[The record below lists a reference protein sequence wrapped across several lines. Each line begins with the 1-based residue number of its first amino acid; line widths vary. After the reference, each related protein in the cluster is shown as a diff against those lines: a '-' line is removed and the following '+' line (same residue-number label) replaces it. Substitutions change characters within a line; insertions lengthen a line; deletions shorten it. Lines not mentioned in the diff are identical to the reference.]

1 MPKQSILKMEQ
12 MILIELQFD
21 LSFVSPLKF
30 VDLLC
35 LKYALPPSIQ
45 QHVYHICK
53 ATITRDELIY
63 MKPSVI
69 ALSCLSIVKPELQLF
84 CQGNFG
90 VRK

>member
-1 MPKQSILKMEQ
+1 
-12 MILIELQFD
+12 
-21 LSFVSPLKF
+21 
-30 VDLLC
+30 
-35 LKYALPPSIQ
+35 
-45 QHVYHICK
+45 
-53 ATITRDELIY
+53 